1 MWICFYC
8 ITGARLCLLLF
19 SFMENWK
26 FIFCRNHT
34 RTHRHK
40 QDIFHCG
47 RTNDSINLNIQY
59 FILILCT
66 LNLPLISLLN
76 LSVSQ
81 MLCVGVHV
89 CKRIFLLLFWM
100 WFDLNHIDPFLLRF
114 FIDLKSNPLIESEC
128 NKTKNKHHT
137 FWIYIVLIGLSKKK
151 KRLSWPNLLWIEICI
166 NAIKHWYIERDLS
179 KGNISIRK
187 SLWHRMRLVYYY

>member
-1 MWICFYC
+1 MTYLERYVNLFLLYHWCAFMSSSFFFYGELEIYTRTC
-8 ITGARLCLLLF
+8 
-19 SFMENWK
+19 
-26 FIFCRNHT
+26 T

-151 KRLSWPNLLWIEICI
+151 KTFELTKSFVNRNLYKC
-166 NAIKHWYIERDLS
+166 NKT
-179 KGNISIRK
+179 
-187 SLWHRMRLVYYY
+187 LVYRKRFVEGEY